1 MISGWKTLTGAILMI
16 VSTGIQYGF
25 PEYIAIGEAVMRMG
39 EVFGIVGIAHK
50 VEKAG
55 R

>member
-1 MISGWKTLTGAILMI
+1 MSGYKTWIGAILMI
-16 VSTGIQYGF
+16 AATGVQYAF
-25 PEYIAIGEAVMRMG
+25 PQYAAIGDAMMRIG

-55 R
+55 K